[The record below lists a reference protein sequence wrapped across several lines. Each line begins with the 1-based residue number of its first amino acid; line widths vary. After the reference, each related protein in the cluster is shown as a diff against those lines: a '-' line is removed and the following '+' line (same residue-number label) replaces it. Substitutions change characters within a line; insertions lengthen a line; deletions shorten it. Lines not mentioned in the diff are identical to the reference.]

1 MIIYMRVQLRG
12 GSEYIET
19 IELNEVESKLF
30 YQCSDNAWKL
40 MCESIE
46 ARLGI
51 QILGNYNLVSYSCDG
66 QIFKPLH

>member
-51 QILGNYNLVSYSCDG
+51 QIIGNYNLVSYSCDG

>member
-1 MIIYMRVQLRG
+1 MRVQLRG

-51 QILGNYNLVSYSCDG
+51 QIIGNYNLVSYSCDG

>member
-19 IELNEVESKLF
+19 IELTEVETKLF

-51 QILGNYNLVSYSCDG
+51 QIIGNYNLVSYSCDG

>member
-1 MIIYMRVQLRG
+1 MSVYMRVQLRG

-19 IELNEVESKLF
+19 IELTEVETKLF

-46 ARLGI
+46 ARSGI
-51 QILGNYNLVSYSCDG
+51 QIIGNYNLVSYSHDG

>member
-1 MIIYMRVQLRG
+1 MIVYMRVQLNG
-12 GSEYIET
+12 GSESIET

-30 YQCSDNAWKL
+30 FQNSDNAWKL
-40 MCESIE
+40 MCESIK

-51 QILGNYNLVSYSCDG
+51 KIIGNFNLVSYSQDG

>member
-30 YQCSDNAWKL
+30 FQNSENAWKL

-51 QILGNYNLVSYSCDG
+51 QIIGNYNLVSYSHDG

>member
-19 IELNEVESKLF
+19 IELTEVETKLF

-40 MCESIE
+40 MCESIK

-51 QILGNYNLVSYSCDG
+51 QIIGNYNLVSYSHDG